1 MTIAKHDQLNQAISA
16 IHRRWGPLALQSSV
30 PASSSSSWIATG
42 FPTLDTAL
50 ATGIPRGRIT
60 ELLGRR
66 TSGMR
71 TLALRI
77 LAHAQRQG
85 ELTAYLDLQETFD
98 PEYAAYCE
106 VDLAHVLLVR
116 PAHGDEAL
124 AIVHALLATGEVG
137 AIVVDG
143 TDGITGEQQGQQK
156 LANAL
161 CRCLPLLGGA
171 QTALIFLTP
180 CDEPSRTITGTHP
193 ADALAHSAAVRLC
206 LEHEHWLHEQDDVSG
221 YQVKVSVLKHKRAP
235 AIPPTSLT
243 INLPAV

>member
-1 MTIAKHDQLNQAISA
+1 MTIAKHDQLNRAISA
-16 IHRRWGPLALQSSV
+16 IQRRWGPLALRSSV
-30 PASSSSSWIATG
+30 PASSPSAWIATG
-42 FPTLDTAL
+42 FPALDRAL

-77 LAHAQRQG
+77 LAHAQQQS
-85 ELTAYLDLQETFD
+85 ELTAYLDLQQTFD
-98 PEYAAYCE
+98 PEYAAYCG

-116 PAHGDEAL
+116 PANGHEAL
-124 AIVHALLATGEVG
+124 TIVQALVATREVG

-143 TDGITGEQQGQQK
+143 TDAIVAERQGQRT

-161 CRCLPLLGGA
+161 CRCLPLLSGA
-171 QTALIFLTP
+171 QAALIFLTP
-180 CDEPSRTITGTHP
+180 CDDPSRTITGTHP
-193 ADALAHSAAVRLC
+193 GDALAHSAAVRLF
-206 LEHEHWLHEQDDVSG
+206 LEHEHWLHERDDVSG
-221 YQVKVSVLKHKRAP
+221 YQIKVSVLKHKRAP
-235 AIPPTSLT
+235 AIPPTSLS